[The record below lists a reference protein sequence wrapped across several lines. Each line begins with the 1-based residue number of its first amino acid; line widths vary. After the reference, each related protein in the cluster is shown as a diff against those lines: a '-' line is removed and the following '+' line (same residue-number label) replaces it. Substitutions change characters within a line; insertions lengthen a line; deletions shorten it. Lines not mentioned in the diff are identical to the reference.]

1 MADRSAIEWT
11 ETTWVDDRGR
21 TRTYVRKVQ
30 NRPGQKLRREMAL
43 QFGLRWCRGCS
54 AWLVAESVL
63 RQGVCRECANA
74 EYRANY
80 ARDGRA
86 IRARVYARKRNVE
99 PLPVEAQELLLDQF
113 DGLCAYCHNTATTWD
128 HIVPVRDGGRTV
140 PGNVVPA
147 CVSCNSSKK
156 CAEVLDWC
164 DRTGRDISRVLDVLL
179 LNEVMA

>member
-113 DGLCAYCHNTATTWD
+113 DGLF
-128 HIVPVRDGGRTV
+128 VG
-140 PGNVVPA
+140 
-147 CVSCNSSKK
+147 
-156 CAEVLDWC
+156 
-164 DRTGRDISRVLDVLL
+164 
-179 LNEVMA
+179 